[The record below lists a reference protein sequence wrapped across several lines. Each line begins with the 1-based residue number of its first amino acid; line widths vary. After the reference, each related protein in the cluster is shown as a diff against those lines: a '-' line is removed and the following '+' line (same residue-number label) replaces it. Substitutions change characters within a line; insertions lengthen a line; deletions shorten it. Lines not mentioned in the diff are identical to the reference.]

1 MDRDQLVCLS
11 KEQVQQFL
19 DDGVLVVDNVLSPE
33 QVSLALEG
41 LCDTFKRLGVET
53 FSVEDEDS
61 ARAFSQ
67 LSSTNGSGGVLDI
80 FYESWKMEIATSPKL
95 LAMTQQLWVAAYC
108 HDGEARDS
116 LSAEKLYK
124 WHPFGAFDWQKGFVY
139 IDRIGYRLPSEL
151 SLAIGDRLFPER
163 KKKARAIQRS
173 LTPHLDCCP
182 HSMYTDSAKWR
193 PIQCFVSLTDS
204 LEPNHGGFEAARGFH
219 REFEEWALHRQPTKI
234 MQRNNNGSTSEISI
248 PAPCVGQYTHIRPKE
263 DNAIMERVTHVPVRA
278 GSAVFWDNRI
288 PHANAYRHEGK
299 DPRAVVYCS
308 FLPDVELNRVYV
320 KNQLSDFLNG
330 RPPRDQWNHMDRDYK
345 DDANV
350 ASLLNSLSPL
360 GKRLVGIDEW
370 TDGSK

>member
-95 LAMTQQLWVAAYC
+95 LAMTQQLWAAAYC

-193 PIQCFVSLTDS
+193 PIQCFVSLTDN